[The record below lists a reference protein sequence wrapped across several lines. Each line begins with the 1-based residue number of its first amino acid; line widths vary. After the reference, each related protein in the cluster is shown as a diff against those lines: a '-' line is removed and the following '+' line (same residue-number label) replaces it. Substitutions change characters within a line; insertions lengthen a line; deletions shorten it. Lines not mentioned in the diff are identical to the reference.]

1 MNHMSTKSSP
11 PSRLTRIP
19 ILFIAAM
26 AAWLAAALV
35 AQQGGAEAVEIGRH
49 NSDLLPGGKEADG
62 ILGDFVLRNDRIHAL
77 ISGNL
82 PQRRANMMHDRNEVI
97 PGTLFDLDLVG
108 AGNDQITSFRPG
120 HLSGPVNYVRILSD
134 GSGGAAEIE
143 TVRTAARDDG
153 LYQRHVYR
161 LEPGWQHVQIL
172 STFHN
177 QSGKAR
183 KIQPR
188 PVWKSPPAYER
199 LFQFSQTWEA
209 GAIRVADSIDPF
221 DKRSY
226 AWAPL
231 SGDGLSGL
239 DAEVELGPGEKRTF
253 GIALAVSDSPLAA
266 YGQVASVLKPTGTV
280 TGSAV
285 DQGGNPAVRSSLL
298 FNVDGTD
305 LPLYPNGKGRF
316 SFPMPAGD
324 YSVRFT
330 DLGRP
335 DQEVSLQVSA
345 KKTVNLDLSL
355 PAASA
360 IRFQI
365 RDSSGNPSPAKVQ
378 FLGVDG
384 TATPD
389 FGTDYRAHGCDHQ
402 YHTHDGAF
410 TQQVP
415 AGNYLIRMTRGPE
428 YDLVERRVTV
438 APGQTVDVQASL
450 KRTVDTTG
458 WISTDY
464 HSHSSPSG
472 DNHCNTY
479 DRIINFAA
487 EQLEFIPT
495 TEHNRIYDWQPYID
509 ELGLGD
515 LLRTV
520 SGIEL
525 TGQGQHFNSFPLEYS
540 PLTQD
545 GGAPAW
551 QYDPRLNA
559 IVLRN
564 IFGGGPDRWVQAN
577 HPIVGYVFNDRDRD
591 GRGDG
596 GFVGFDELIDAA
608 EVWSAEI
615 LNPNPTYPVRN
626 RRGITQRE
634 NRTFGWLQLLN
645 QGRHMWC
652 VAVSDAHRVFGGN
665 GVGNWRT
672 YVPSSTDNPGKID
685 PSEVIANSKAGRMM
699 ITNGP
704 FLYVETGDGMP
715 IGSSVI
721 SPGSVTLKVRVQTPN
736 WLEVDRV
743 QVLVNSR
750 QDPRYNYTR
759 KSHPKMFRNG
769 IVNFEETIQVE
780 LERDAHLIVV
790 ATGENSNLE
799 KGWGRSSESK
809 MNPVAFT
816 NPIYV
821 DTDGHGFQANGDTLD
836 HPLLVAGGR

>member
-1 MNHMSTKSSP
+1 MSTNSP
-11 PSRLTRIP
+11 SLSRFPRLTL
-19 ILFIAAM
+19 LFM
-26 AAWLAAALV
+26 AGMAGWLAAFLV

-49 NSDLLPGGKEADG
+49 NTDLLPSGKEADG
-62 ILGDFVLRNDRIHAL
+62 ILGDFVLRNDRVHAL

-82 PQRRANMMHDRNEVI
+82 PQRRANMMHDRYDVI
-97 PGTLFDLDLVG
+97 PGTLFDLDLAG

-120 HLSGPVNYVRILSD
+120 HLSGPVSYVRIASD
-134 GSGGAAEIE
+134 GSDGAAAIE
-143 TVRTAARDDG
+143 TVRTAARGDG

-161 LEPGWQHVQIL
+161 LEPGWQHVEIL

-177 QSGKAR
+177 ESDQPR

-199 LFQFSQTWEA
+199 LAQFSKTWEV

-231 SGDGLSGL
+231 EGEGLSAL
-239 DAEVELGPGEKRTF
+239 ESEVELAPGESRKF

-266 YGQVASVLKPTGTV
+266 YGQVASVLNPTGTV
-280 TGSAV
+280 TGSAL

-298 FNVDGTD
+298 FNVEGTD
-305 LPLYPNGKGRF
+305 LPLYPNGSGRF
-316 SFPMPAGD
+316 SFPMPDGA

-335 DQEVSLQVSA
+335 DQDLNLQVSA
-345 KKTVNLDLSL
+345 GKTVSLDLSP

-360 IRFQI
+360 IRFRI
-365 RDSSGNPSPAKVQ
+365 RDSRGNPSPAKVQ

-384 TATPD
+384 TSTPY

-415 AGNYLIRMTRGPE
+415 PGNYLLRITRGPE
-428 YDLVERRVTV
+428 YNLVERRLSVEPGKTV
-438 APGQTVDVQASL
+438 AVEATLERA
-450 KRTVDTTG
+450 VDTTG

-464 HSHSSPSG
+464 HAHSSPSG

-520 SGIEL
+520 VGIEL
-525 TGQGQHFNSFPLEYS
+525 TGQGQHFNSFPLKYS

-564 IFGGGPDRWVQAN
+564 VFDGGPDRWVQAN
-577 HPIVGYVFNDRDRD
+577 HPTVGYVFNDRDRD

-596 GFVGFDELIDAA
+596 GFVGFEDLIDAA

-626 RRGITQRE
+626 RRGIAQRE

-645 QGRHMWC
+645 QGRHTWC
-652 VAVSDAHRVFGGN
+652 VAVSDAHRTFGGN
-665 GVGNWRT
+665 GVGGWRT
-672 YVPSSTDNPGKID
+672 YVPSSTDDPGKID
-685 PSEVIANSKAGRMM
+685 PAEVIANSKAGRMM
-699 ITNGP
+699 ISNGP
-704 FLYVETGDGMP
+704 FLHVETGDGMP

-721 SPGSVTLKVRVQTPN
+721 SPGSVVLKVKVQTPD

-743 QVLVNSR
+743 QILVNSR

-759 KSHPKMFRNG
+759 KSHPERFRNG
-769 IVNFEETIQVE
+769 VVNFEEEIRVE
-780 LERDAHLIVV
+780 LERDAHLIVRNG
-790 ATGENSNLE
+790 GELKPGEGLGPQFRVENAPGGVHESDLR
-799 KGWGRSSESK
+799 GYGRK
-809 MNPVAFT
+809 RLPAQRG
-816 NPIYV
+816 Y
-821 DTDGHGFQANGDTLD
+821 
-836 HPLLVAGGR
+836 AGPFAVGCRFSLIR